1 LLDRSSYNNYALKY
15 LLNKAAKEK
24 FDYVAVIPTNYVSR
38 GGGSGKAL
46 GTIENYGFAN
56 GGKTPTGKS
65 LAVIPA
71 EMKKQAKLFDTKSG
85 KIKFSLSDPNKP
97 YKKVSTKDVDMGG
110 KTYKIKYH
118 EDAQEF
124 QQPDT
129 RFIGKFDLNLYGEA
143 YGVKVSPLMLQ
154 TQKLYKKEGGLVQY
168 GG

>member
-1 LLDRSSYNNYALKY
+1 M
-15 LLNKAAKEK
+15 
-24 FDYVAVIPTNYVSR
+24 SR

-56 GGKTPTGKS
+56 GGKTPKGKS

-71 EMKKQAKLFDTKSG
+71 EMKKQAQLFDTKAG

-97 YKKVSTKDVDMGG
+97 YKKVSTKNVEIGDN
-110 KTYKIKYH
+110 TYKIKYH
-118 EDAQEF
+118 EDAQEV
-124 QQPDT
+124 QQT
-129 RFIGKFDLNLYGEA
+129 GMRFIGKFDLNLYGEA

-168 GG
+168 GS